1 MSLDYSKWDAIAA
14 AEAEEEEMEKLVMRE
29 KSRQRYVLAAF
40 ESLIGDSVA
49 LRRSK
54 GSNLIAIVCF

>member
-1 MSLDYSKWDAIAA
+1 
-14 AEAEEEEMEKLVMRE
+14 MEKLVMRE